1 MQVTKYPVMSYDS
14 LDAGGQLQHALL
26 NGLVA
31 LQARQQL
38 DSPVGEPH
46 PELTSSIT
54 GTSHVLQS
62 GAADTANDYMHAG
75 YYPPSRFDRYGEH
88 SMAVTSNSS
97 LPGPVG
103 DDIELSGAPLENV
116 EQAISQIVF
125 DIEMPFDEA
134 LIEPADIGA
143 GGGCEVVFNAPLVGG
158 ACNERTYSV
167 CALCRGS

>member
-26 NGLVA
+26 NGLAA
-31 LQARQQL
+31 LQARQQS

-75 YYPPSRFDRYGEH
+75 YYPPSRFDRHGEH

-97 LPGPVG
+97 PPGLVG
-103 DDIELSGAPLENV
+103 DNIELSGALLENM
-116 EQAISQIVF
+116 EQAISQIIF

-134 LIEPADIGA
+134 LIEPADISA
-143 GGGCEVVFNAPLVGG
+143 GGSCKGVFDTPLVGG
-158 ACNERTYSV
+158 TCNKHTYSV